1 MNLNRRI
8 ASIDILRI
16 LAIAFVVFFHAYYHI
31 SHDNSLRQLGFLGIS
46 LFFIISGFILAK
58 NYPKLEKFSFRWFFK
73 RFVRIASLYYLALIA
88 IIVLF
93 STQSYSGNLFVELL
107 AHFTFLD
114 PLFESTAFGIISPAW
129 FLTPLV
135 ALYILF
141 PFINRYMRR
150 DTRVLVIAFL
160 FTFIARFLN
169 PDIFSSIN
177 PLFYLAEFCFGIAF
191 AYRKNHF
198 NLLFPLVLIFI
209 SPIMAV
215 PYLIFY
221 LVYSLDIKSNKVTA
235 WIGSNTLF
243 FFLFHEAFINLG
255 FGRWH
260 ILTFSKPVSM
270 TILAITALV
279 ALYLSKE
286 IQHHI
291 INKTMI
297 KKDRKLFTKAQPRI
311 NVAFLIAL
319 VALVSFS
326 AYSIFVFNENQ
337 AATEDFQVVK
347 QMSPERLKPSLVVSK
362 ITTESE
368 YSLGNKCYSNLN
380 GHISN
385 LGNTAITNVK
395 LTCYPSTYPIRDT
408 QGEIITKTMGIINI
422 NEKVFFKIPISH
434 DCSET
439 ISYECSVS

>member
-1 MNLNRRI
+1 MNLDKRI

-58 NYPKLEKFSFRWFFK
+58 NYPKLEKFSLRWFFK

-88 IIVLF
+88 ILVLF
-93 STQSYSGNLFVELL
+93 STQSYSGNLFLELL

-129 FLTPLV
+129 FLTPLI
-135 ALYILF
+135 ALYLLF
-141 PFINRYMRR
+141 PYINRYMRK
-150 DTRVLVIAFL
+150 DTRVLIIAFL
-160 FTFIARFLN
+160 FTFLARFLN

-198 NLLFPLVLIFI
+198 NLLLPLLLIFI

-221 LVYSLDIKSNKVTA
+221 LVFSLDIKSNKVTA

-260 ILTFSKPVSM
+260 ILTFSKPVS
-270 TILAITALV
+270 LAILTVVALL

-291 INKTMI
+291 INKAMI
-297 KKDRKLFTKAQPRI
+297 KKDKKLFTKAQPRI
-311 NVAFLIAL
+311 NAVFLIAI
-319 VALVSFS
+319 VALLSFS
-326 AYSIFVFNENQ
+326 IYSTFVFNENQ
-337 AATEDFQVVK
+337 KTTDDYNAVK
-347 QMSPERLKPSLVVSK
+347 QMSPELLKPSLTVSK
-362 ITTESE
+362 ITTERE
-368 YSLGNKCYSNLN
+368 YALGSKCYSNIN

-385 LGNTAITNVK
+385 LGETAITNVK
-395 LTCYPSTYPIRDT
+395 LTCYPATYPIKEN
-408 QGEIITKTMGIINI
+408 QEEILTKTIGLIGT
-422 NEKVFFKIPISH
+422 NEKVFFKIPITH
-434 DCSET
+434 DCSEE
-439 ISYECSVS
+439 IRYECYT

>member
-1 MNLNRRI
+1 
-8 ASIDILRI
+8 
-16 LAIAFVVFFHAYYHI
+16 
-31 SHDNSLRQLGFLGIS
+31 
-46 LFFIISGFILAK
+46 
-58 NYPKLEKFSFRWFFK
+58 
-73 RFVRIASLYYLALIA
+73 
-88 IIVLF
+88 
-93 STQSYSGNLFVELL
+93 
-107 AHFTFLD
+107 
-114 PLFESTAFGIISPAW
+114 
-129 FLTPLV
+129 
-135 ALYILF
+135 
-141 PFINRYMRR
+141 
-150 DTRVLVIAFL
+150 
-160 FTFIARFLN
+160 
-169 PDIFSSIN
+169 
-177 PLFYLAEFCFGIAF
+177 
-191 AYRKNHF
+191 
-198 NLLFPLVLIFI
+198 
-209 SPIMAV
+209 MAV